1 MGSSLSISSI
11 PTQGTILT
19 KTQTTTYVM
28 NHILEYILKN
38 ADISDI
44 ISLASDE
51 GCKKWVVVAESKI
64 KDVFKKFDIL
74 KKSGVQLSTDKDKQG
89 SVYYQKISELEKSS
103 ESDLKSNY
111 CKVLAFYYI
120 RLFQIVG
127 ALALSIQDSTLPT
140 RDYIGTRSQIDKQ
153 VVIKS
158 STNPLI
164 PEKKPLFKWFG
175 GAIDGYEF
183 MNSYLEVK
191 DISNNEYFFLPAKQ
205 QIYDYS
211 EKRYVDKPR
220 DKLESLLVDEDKQA
234 SKYIFRH
241 LVMNIRFDFTRKGNR
256 IIIDNIFKEGSQLL
270 NAKIKKESSVQTNG
284 SLRIDETRQDLYDY
298 IMDVYKTIK
307 ELSQSNTINI
317 LKQLRYL
324 DTNSNDTISRIRGT
338 SITISKMELK
348 NPNPIF
354 MYSVEKVISGKKILI
369 EFKFNLIISK
379 DKDFYSIS
387 FKDLFTPSK
396 DFIIPD
402 DAKKSIEGR
411 VTNFRLD
418 NNYTMKSLSDS
429 DIDADELKSNRQD
442 IPTFL
447 QKKFDK
453 LTNTVVQNIELGIG
467 KLKEG
472 YQQPTIDTKVNELL
486 KYTELWSKLSSDSP
500 VKSFCVAR
508 ALQLLNLSGLSQN
521 IPDSI
526 KPLVYDTKFEL
537 IDNKSLPKPLDP
549 ITSII
554 SFKALDNLYKSP
566 TGILGTIT
574 KEPTDYLP
582 DDKTRETSLRDL
594 IQSFG
599 QTANSLSA
607 VLEEPEYLN
616 KPILDILDKKQDS
629 EKIRILREKAKTLFQ
644 KQFDHT
650 NAVLKL
656 LKKIFNINGSII
668 TLNTSLASQGIRG
681 LEIIAQEARDLL
693 SAYYAGCQTTYAE
706 GVGELRKPKPKNITM
721 KNSNKNKPII

>member
-1 MGSSLSISSI
+1 M
-11 PTQGTILT
+11 
-19 KTQTTTYVM
+19 
-28 NHILEYILKN
+28 
-38 ADISDI
+38 
-44 ISLASDE
+44 
-51 GCKKWVVVAESKI
+51 AESKI

-74 KKSGVQLSTDKDKQG
+74 KKSGVQLPTDKDKQG

-103 ESDLKSNY
+103 QSDLKSNY

-140 RDYIGTRSQIDKQ
+140 RDYIGTKSLIDKK
-153 VVIKS
+153 VDIKS

-234 SKYIFRH
+234 KKYIFRH
-241 LVMNIRFDFTRKGNR
+241 LVMNIRFDFRRKGNR

-270 NAKIKKESSVQTNG
+270 NAKIKKESSVQTNS

-307 ELSQSNTINI
+307 ELSQSDTINI

-379 DKDFYSIS
+379 DKDYFSIS
-387 FKDLFTPSK
+387 FKNLFTPSK

-418 NNYTMKSLSDS
+418 SNYTMTSLSDS

-472 YQQPTIDTKVNELL
+472 YQQPTIDTKVDELL

-537 IDNKSLPKPLDP
+537 IENKSLPKPSEP

-566 TGILGTIT
+566 KTVIETVVGEG
-574 KEPTDYLP
+574 KGTDYLP
-582 DDKTRETSLRDL
+582 DDKTRETSLQNL

-599 QTANSLSA
+599 ETAQSLSD
-607 VLEEPEYLN
+607 VLEESGN
-616 KPILDILDKKQDS
+616 LDTPILDKKQDS

-656 LKKIFNINGSII
+656 LKKIFNINGPKI

-681 LEIIAQEARDLL
+681 LESIAQEARDLL

-706 GVGELRKPKPKNITM
+706 GVNELKKRPTNTNKTM

>member
-51 GCKKWVVVAESKI
+51 GCKKWVVMAESKI

-74 KKSGVQLSTDKDKQG
+74 KKSGVQLPTDKDKQG

-103 ESDLKSNY
+103 QSDLKSNY

-140 RDYIGTRSQIDKQ
+140 RDYIGTKSLIDKK
-153 VVIKS
+153 VDIKS

-234 SKYIFRH
+234 KKYIFRH
-241 LVMNIRFDFTRKGNR
+241 LVMNIRFDFRRKGNR

-270 NAKIKKESSVQTNG
+270 NAKIKKESSVQTNS

-307 ELSQSNTINI
+307 ELSQSDTINI

-379 DKDFYSIS
+379 DKDYFSIS
-387 FKDLFTPSK
+387 FKNLFTPSK

-418 NNYTMKSLSDS
+418 SNYTMTSLSDS

-472 YQQPTIDTKVNELL
+472 YQQPTIDTKVDELL

-537 IDNKSLPKPLDP
+537 IENKSLPKPSEP

-566 TGILGTIT
+566 KTVIETVVGEG
-574 KEPTDYLP
+574 KGTDYLP
-582 DDKTRETSLRDL
+582 DDKTRETSLQNL

-599 QTANSLSA
+599 ETAQSLSD
-607 VLEEPEYLN
+607 VLEESGN
-616 KPILDILDKKQDS
+616 LDTPILDKKQDS

-656 LKKIFNINGSII
+656 LKKIFNINGPKI

-681 LEIIAQEARDLL
+681 LESIAQEARDLL

-706 GVGELRKPKPKNITM
+706 GVNELKKRPTNTNKTM

>member
-1 MGSSLSISSI
+1 MGASVSVSSI

-28 NHILEYILKN
+28 NHILEFILKN

-51 GCKKWVVVAESKI
+51 GCKKWLVIAESKL

-74 KKSGVQLSTDKDKQG
+74 KKPGVQLPTDKDKQG
-89 SVYYQKISELEKSS
+89 SVYYQKISELEKST
-103 ESDLKSNY
+103 ESGLKSNY

-127 ALALSIQDSTLPT
+127 ALALSIQDSTLPM
-140 RDYIGTRSQIDKQ
+140 RDYIGTRSQIDKK
-153 VVIKS
+153 VDIKS

-175 GAIDGYEF
+175 GDISGYEF

-191 DISNNEYFFLPAKQ
+191 DATKNEYYFLPIKEQ
-205 QIYDYS
+205 TYDYS
-211 EKRYVDKPR
+211 EKKYVDKPR
-220 DKLESLLVDEDKQA
+220 NKLESLLVYEDKQA
-234 SKYIFRH
+234 SKYNFRNT
-241 LVMNIRFDFTRKGNR
+241 VMFITFDFTRKGNL
-256 IIIDNIFKEGSQLL
+256 IKIDNIYKSGTALL
-270 NAKIKKESSVQTNG
+270 NRKIKKESTIQTNG
-284 SLRIDETRQDLYDY
+284 SLRIDESRQDLYDY
-298 IMDVYKTIK
+298 IMDVFKSIN
-307 ELSQSNTINI
+307 ELSQSDTINI
-317 LKQLRYL
+317 LRQLRYL
-324 DTNSNDTISRIRGT
+324 DTNYSNDRISQIRGT
-338 SITISKMELK
+338 SITINKIELK
-348 NPNPIF
+348 NPNPTF
-354 MYSVEKVISGKKILI
+354 MYSVEKIINGKKILI
-369 EFKFNLIISK
+369 EFKFNIIISK
-379 DKDFYSIS
+379 VNDYFSIS
-387 FKDLFTPSK
+387 FKDLFTPSR

-418 NNYTMKSLSDS
+418 NNYAMKSISDS

-453 LTNTVVQNIELGIG
+453 LTSIVVQNIELGIG

-472 YQQPTIDTKVNELL
+472 YQQPTIDTKVDNLL

-526 KPLVYDTKFEL
+526 RPLVYDTKFEL
-537 IDNKSLPKPLDP
+537 IENKSLPKPSEP
-549 ITSII
+549 IISSI
-554 SFKALDNLYKSP
+554 SFKALNNLYTSP
-566 TGILGTIT
+566 EPLLQTVTGTP
-574 KEPTDYLP
+574 KDYLP
-582 DDKTRETSLRDL
+582 SDTTRETSLQKL

-599 QTANSLSA
+599 QTADDLSKVIEESGSLDIST
-607 VLEEPEYLN
+607 LN
-616 KPILDILDKKQDS
+616 KKEDI
-629 EKIRILREKAKTLFQ
+629 EKIRVLREKAKTLFQ

-656 LKKIFNINGSII
+656 LKKIFNINGPNI

-681 LEIIAQEARDLL
+681 LETIAQEARDLL

-706 GVGELRKPKPKNITM
+706 GVQELKNKPTNTNKTM
-721 KNSNKNKPII
+721 KNGNKNKPII

>member
-51 GCKKWVVVAESKI
+51 GCKKWVVMAESKI

-74 KKSGVQLSTDKDKQG
+74 KKSGVQLPTDKDKQG

-103 ESDLKSNY
+103 QSELKSNY

-140 RDYIGTRSQIDKQ
+140 RDYIGTRSPIDKK
-153 VVIKS
+153 VDIKS

-175 GAIDGYEF
+175 GAIDEYEF

-234 SKYIFRH
+234 KKYIFRH
-241 LVMNIRFDFTRKGNR
+241 LVMNIRFDFRRKGNR

-307 ELSQSNTINI
+307 ELSQSDTINI

-324 DTNSNDTISRIRGT
+324 DTNSNDTMSRIRGT

-379 DKDFYSIS
+379 DNDYFSIS
-387 FKDLFTPSK
+387 FKNLFTSSK

-418 NNYTMKSLSDS
+418 SNYTMKLSNS
-429 DIDADELKSNRQD
+429 DVDPDELKSNRQD

-453 LTNTVVQNIELGIG
+453 LTNTIVQNIELGIG

-472 YQQPTIDTKVNELL
+472 YQQPTIDTKVDELL

-537 IDNKSLPKPLDP
+537 IENKSLPKPSEP

-554 SFKALDNLYKSP
+554 SFKALDNLYKNP

-574 KEPTDYLP
+574 KEPTYYLP
-582 DDKTRETSLRDL
+582 DDKTRETSLQNL

-599 QTANSLSA
+599 ETAQSLSD
-607 VLEEPEYLN
+607 VLEESGN
-616 KPILDILDKKQDS
+616 LDTPILDKKQDS

-656 LKKIFNINGSII
+656 LKKIFNINGPKI

-681 LEIIAQEARDLL
+681 LESIAQEARDLL

-706 GVGELRKPKPKNITM
+706 GVSELRKSKPKNITM

>member
-11 PTQGTILT
+11 PSQGTILT

-103 ESDLKSNY
+103 QSDLKSNY

-140 RDYIGTRSQIDKQ
+140 RDYIGTKSLIDKK
-153 VVIKS
+153 VDIKS

-205 QIYDYS
+205 QIYDYNQ
-211 EKRYVDKPR
+211 KKYVDKSR

-241 LVMNIRFDFTRKGNR
+241 TVMNIRFDFTRKGNR

-387 FKDLFTPSK
+387 FKNLFTPSK

-418 NNYTMKSLSDS
+418 NNYTMKSVSNSDV
-429 DIDADELKSNRQD
+429 DPDELKSNRQD

-472 YQQPTIDTKVNELL
+472 YQQPTIDTKVDELL

-607 VLEEPEYLN
+607 VLEESGN
-616 KPILDILDKKQDS
+616 LDTPILDKKQDS

-681 LEIIAQEARDLL
+681 LETIAQEARDLL

-706 GVGELRKPKPKNITM
+706 GVSELTKPKPKNITM
-721 KNSNKNKPII
+721 KNSNKII